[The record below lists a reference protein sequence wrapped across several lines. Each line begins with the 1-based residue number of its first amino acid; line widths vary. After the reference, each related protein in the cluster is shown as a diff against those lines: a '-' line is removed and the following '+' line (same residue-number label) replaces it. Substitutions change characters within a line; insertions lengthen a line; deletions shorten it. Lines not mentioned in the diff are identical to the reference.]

1 MDFKK
6 LDFHSNNYLEKIGI
20 IREDGKY
27 YTFIKFLNYRKH
39 KVELV
44 RNKEQKLKEI
54 YDNIALSRN
63 GRDSFYFKV
72 REKYGNIT
80 KEFCFDWLKK

>member
-20 IREDGKY
+20 IREDSKY

-44 RNKEQKLKEI
+44 RDEDKEQKLKEI

-72 REKYGNIT
+72 R
-80 KEFCFDWLKK
+80 